1 MKRLVG
7 VVIGVVIL
15 LVVALAL
22 YNVLTP
28 KEEEKLEGEIITL
41 EKSTSA
47 KMVNASGNLKMPHY
61 SDLHFK
67 GEMTLTMKTVAGLF
81 VNDGDLVKRG
91 DLLAVLDSDDAE
103 RALVKAEANYAKEL
117 KGRTSPIDGS
127 KAYGKVVSDYDV
139 ENNYEEWIR
148 EEMYGDEG
156 LHGAA
161 MDLLS
166 ASGESI
172 ATVLNPMHYRLKG
185 PVTITTA
192 LAGWGANW
200 SSAITKNNE
209 KRFAAAWNYKEAS
222 EDLEE
227 ALKYQRGE
235 KKPRDL
241 RHAEKNLELCEISLE
256 DAKNDL
262 EDTKLIAPFDGIV
275 NRVDI
280 REGDRLDL
288 AKTVMVL
295 VDPSELEVE
304 AVIDEMDALKVKAGQ
319 KAVITLDAI
328 PGRRF
333 KGKVTSVE
341 TMGGLEAGVVT
352 YEVKIEMEDPGMEL
366 KDNLTAF
373 VEIII
378 EEGKEA
384 LWVPSEAIEMAER
397 GPVVSVVVNGEV
409 QKQRVL
415 LGETSEGM
423 TEILSGVLEGE
434 EILVR

>member
-1 MKRLVG
+1 MKRLAG
-7 VVIGVVIL
+7 VVIGVVLL

-47 KMVNASGNLKMPHY
+47 KMVNASGNLKMSHY
-61 SDLHFK
+61 SELHFK
-67 GEMTLTMKTVAGLF
+67 GDTTLTMKTVEEVF
-81 VNDGDLVKRG
+81 VDDGDIVEKE
-91 DLLAVLDSDDAE
+91 DLLATLSLESLE
-103 RALVKAEANYAKEL
+103 RSVKIKTAEL
-117 KGRTSPIDGS
+117 K
-127 KAYGKVVSDYDV
+127 KAQDKYDDVKGDYDV
-139 ENNYEEWIR
+139 DDNYNDYVR
-148 EEMYGDEG
+148 EQLVSVHDAE
-156 LHGAA
+156 

-166 ASGESI
+166 ASGKSI
-172 ATVLNPMHYRLKG
+172 VTVLTPMAYRVTG
-185 PVTITTA
+185 SVTITTA
-192 LAGWGANW
+192 LIGWATNWFAGNVGTPSGANAMTDGNKKLVN
-200 SSAITKNNE
+200 S
-209 KRFAAAWNYKEAS
+209 AWNYKEAL
-222 EDLEE
+222 DDIDD

-241 RHAEKNLELCEISLE
+241 RHAEENLKLCEISLE

-275 NRVDI
+275 NRVDV

-295 VDPSELEVE
+295 VDPGELEVE
-304 AVIDEMDALKVKAGQ
+304 AVVDEMDALKVKAGQ

-333 KGKVTSVE
+333 KGKITSVE
-341 TMGGLEAGVVT
+341 TMGGIEAGVVT
-352 YEVKIEMEDPGMEL
+352 YEVKIEVEDPGMDL

-378 EEGKEA
+378 DEGREA
-384 LWVPSEAIEMAER
+384 LWVPSEAIERAEG

-434 EILVR
+434 EILVS

>member
-1 MKRLVG
+1 MKRLAG
-7 VVIGVVIL
+7 VVIGVVLL

-28 KEEEKLEGEIITL
+28 KEEEKLEGEIITI

-61 SDLHFK
+61 SDLHFT
-67 GEMTLTMKTVAGLF
+67 GETTLMMKTVEE
-81 VNDGDLVKRG
+81 VRVDDGDLVKKG
-91 DLLAVLDSDDAE
+91 DLLAVLDSEDTE
-103 RALVKAEANYAKEL
+103 RASEKTKANYRKEL
-117 KGRTSPIDGS
+117 KGKVSPIDATD
-127 KAYGKVVSDYDV
+127 AYGKVKSKYDV
-139 ENNYEEWIR
+139 DNNYEDWVR
-148 EEMYGDEG
+148 EKRFEVYKTS
-156 LHGAA
+156 

-166 ASGESI
+166 ASNERI
-172 ATVLNPMHYRLKG
+172 VTMFNPMHYRLDG
-185 PVTITTA
+185 PITITTA
-192 LAGWGANW
+192 LIGWQANR
-200 SSAITKNNE
+200 SSATTKAD
-209 KRFAAAWNYKEAS
+209 KAHIVAAWEYKEAM
-222 EDLEE
+222 EDLED
-227 ALKYQRGE
+227 ALAFQRGE

-241 RHAEKNLELCEISLE
+241 RHAEENLKLCEISLE
-256 DAKNDL
+256 DVKNDL

-304 AVIDEMDALKVKAGQ
+304 AVVDEMDALKVKAGQ

-333 KGKVTSVE
+333 KGKITSVE
-341 TMGGLEAGVVT
+341 TMGGIEAGVVT

-384 LWVPSEAIEMAER
+384 LWVPSEAIEMTEQD
-397 GPVVSVVVNGEV
+397 PVVSVVVNGEV
-409 QKQRVL
+409 QKRSVL
-415 LGETSEGM
+415 LGEVSGGM
-423 TEILSGVLEGE
+423 TEILDGALEGE